1 LSGKGDDYVGV
12 VMETEHQPAALVV
25 PTSSASA
32 DGVRN
37 ATSTSGMYTHF
48 VGAALAEPEAIE
60 QLRKTAA
67 SLPGIR
73 VAVGMPDLHPGKGFP
88 IGAVFGCQGY
98 VHPFLIGGDIGC
110 GMSLLALPLEE
121 FKATSKRVDKWVR

>member
-1 LSGKGDDYVGV
+1 MGDFLFAGKGDDYVGV
-12 VMETEHQPAALVV
+12 LMDKEHPPAA
-25 PTSSASA
+25 ASA
-32 DGVRN
+32 DGIRN
-37 ATSTSGMYTHF
+37 ATSSGLYTHI

-88 IGAVFGCQGY
+88 IGAVFGCQGF

-110 GMSLLALPLEE
+110 GMSLLALPFEE
-121 FKATSKRVDKWVR
+121 SKATSKRVEKWVCC